1 MSADTVS
8 MASSHPNVRDLRT
21 LLSSL
26 KTCTDGETVTVD
38 DLLNAVGRRAF
49 GPLLLLLGFISI
61 SPLTVVPG
69 ATWLVALVTL
79 LIAGQVALGFERPW
93 LPKKALQMEFPRSA
107 LVKGV
112 DSMRKTAY
120 TIDQLLQPRICFLTR
135 SPFIQLIALIAVAAA
150 LVTFP
155 LGLVPFGP
163 VLPGLAVMFIGLGVT
178 SRDGVMVLLAG
189 GSLIGSFIIVAK
201 VIERLF

>member
-1 MSADTVS
+1 M
-8 MASSHPNVRDLRT
+8 
-21 LLSSL
+21 SL
-26 KTCTDGETVTVD
+26 KSATDGETVTVE

-69 ATWLVALVTL
+69 ATWLVALLTL
-79 LIAGQVALGFERPW
+79 LIAVQVAVGFQRPW
-93 LPKKALQMEFPRSA
+93 LPRKALDTSFPRSA

-112 DSMRKTAY
+112 DAMHQSAY
-120 TIDQLLQPRICFLTR
+120 AIDQLLKPRLCFLTAP
-135 SPFIQLIALIAVAAA
+135 PFIQLIALIAIAAA
-150 LVTFP
+150 LITFP

-189 GSLIGSFIIVAK
+189 GSLIGGIIVVMHAL
-201 VIERLF
+201 ERLF